1 MSHAV
6 IKTGGKQYL
15 VQKGDVVKVEKL
27 PEEEGKKVAFKEVLL
42 AGSDKKISLG
52 TPIVKG
58 ATVEGK
64 VLAQDRHDKVW
75 GVKMKPKKRNRKL
88 FGHKQAYTEIEITKV
103 TAT

>member
-15 VQKGDVVKVEKL
+15 VQKGDVIKVEKL

-42 AGSDKKISLG
+42 AGSDTKVVVGSP
-52 TPIVKG
+52 TVKG
-58 ATVEGK
+58 ASVEGK
-64 VLAQDRHDKVW
+64 VLAQARHDKVW

-88 FGHKQAYTEIEITKV
+88 FGHKQAYTEVEITKISG
-103 TAT
+103 